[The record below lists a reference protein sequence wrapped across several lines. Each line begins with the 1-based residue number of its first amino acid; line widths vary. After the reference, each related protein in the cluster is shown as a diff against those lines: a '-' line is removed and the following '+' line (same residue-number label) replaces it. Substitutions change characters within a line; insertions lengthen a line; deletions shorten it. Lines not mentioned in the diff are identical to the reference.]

1 MTKISVLVPLGI
13 TPDAAGK
20 HRAEVWRWCSRRW
33 DAMRNRGLVD
43 EIVIGVDPLFRTP
56 SEWAEVYDGGLVS
69 GRPITGPYRTPTASH
84 PFSVARA
91 LNDAAKHAHGEH
103 FLLFGADHVPDPK
116 AIEWAAHQLRGYSFA
131 RIYERV
137 AYATEA
143 TTRLILHGTEM
154 PLDAADWNE
163 VSAPC
168 PGVLGVRR
176 DAFERAGGLDER
188 YEGVGYEDTDF
199 LTALQR
205 THQNGSRGTLGPSGY
220 VLRELWHDASHRV
233 YEGTRNQRLYQQK
246 WETS

>member
-13 TPDAAGK
+13 SPDAAGK

-33 DAMRNRGLVD
+33 DDMRNRGLVD
-43 EIVIGVDPLFRTP
+43 EIIIGVDSLFGQEDPRIRP
-56 SEWAEVYDGGLVS
+56 EDAD
-69 GRPITGPYRTPTASH
+69 RPIHVFDPIRRY

-116 AIEWAAHQLRGYSFA
+116 AIEWATHQLRGYAFA

-154 PLDAADWNE
+154 PLDAADWHE

-188 YEGVGYEDTDF
+188 YEGWGYEDTAF
-199 LTALQR
+199 LDTLAR
-205 THQNGSRGTLGPSGY
+205 THQNGSRGTMGPSGY
-220 VLRELWHDASHRV
+220 VLRELWHDAGARDLD
-233 YEGTRNQRLYQQK
+233 GRNAAIYRGGA
-246 WETS
+246 S